1 MNVEIDMHRAPTLSS
16 ACGDVSC
23 GAAWIRRE
31 WKIRAFTLIEIMI
44 AMTIFGVLILGIY
57 SSWTAILRSSKV
69 GLEAA
74 AEAQHTRMSLR
85 AIDEALGSA
94 QLFTGNLPYYWFMAD
109 TSGDFAD
116 MSFVAKLPSSFPG
129 SGLFGEQVVRR
140 VRFSVDAEKKQ
151 FLLQQTPLLEAVE
164 ANTKPYTIVLA
175 PNVRHFSLEFFDTN
189 QFEWFDEW
197 PFTNQLPKIVRAKLS
212 FGDASQGKL
221 RSEDFAT
228 ETVFLSAL
236 AIPRQLQMPTVR
248 GRLAPIGTPLQAAP
262 TPVQQSLS
270 PQALNQ

>member
-1 MNVEIDMHRAPTLSS
+1 MNVARDMHGTPALSS
-16 ACGDVSC
+16 ACENVSR
-23 GAAWIRRE
+23 GPGRLQSQWP
-31 WKIRAFTLIEIMI
+31 IRAFTLIEIMI
-44 AMTIFGVLILGIY
+44 AMTIFGVLMLGIY
-57 SSWTAILRSSKV
+57 SSWTSILRSSKV

-94 QLFTGNLPYYWFMAD
+94 LLFTGNLPYYWFMAD

-140 VRFSVDAEKKQ
+140 VRFLVDAEKKQ
-151 FLLQQTPLLEAVE
+151 LLLHQTPLLEAVE

-189 QFEWFDEW
+189 KFEWFEEW
-197 PFTNQLPKIVRAKLS
+197 PFTNQLPKIVRAKLG

-221 RSEDFAT
+221 RVEDLAT

-248 GRLAPIGTPLQAAP
+248 GRLGAVPTPLQATPA
-262 TPVQQSLS
+262 PVQQTLS
-270 PQALNQ
+270 PQALNP